1 MYNHIFPITYIQVN
15 VADELDLEEIKLIL
29 SDLENDYKDP
39 KLIEN
44 KAGNKMTFEKLLLT
58 NRYKNS
64 QLTRVITKYLNQY
77 KQEILGVEDN
87 DLDITESWVNF
98 CQPGAGHHTHN
109 HFNSVLSGTFY
120 LDIEEEQGGELVI
133 QDNRVKGSIQ
143 HRGVPNYHNVTEIFV
158 SPKKFDLVIFPSSM
172 YHGVTP
178 NLGKN
183 TRKSLA
189 FNSFYNKPISSDPV
203 GYSCTG
209 LDFTL
214 NQP

>member
-1 MYNHIFPITYIQVN
+1 MYNHIFPITYIQAN
-15 VADELDLEEIKLIL
+15 VIDELDLEEIKKIL

-44 KAGNKMTFEKLLLT
+44 KAGNKMTFDKLLLT
-58 NRYKNS
+58 KRYKNS

-87 DLDITESWVNF
+87 DLEITESWVNF
-98 CQPGAGHHTHN
+98 CQPGAGHHMHN

-120 LDIEEEQGGELVI
+120 LDLEEEQGGEVVI
-133 QDNRVKGSIQ
+133 VDNRVKGSIQ
-143 HRGVPNYHNVTEIFV
+143 HRGIPNYHNVTEIFV
-158 SPKKFDLVIFPSSM
+158 SPKKFDLLIFPSYM
-172 YHGVTP
+172 YHWVTP
-178 NLGKN
+178 NLSEK